1 MENITF
7 NVHDIM
13 VLLGLIA
20 SIWAVYKIIKEVSEP
35 RKALEKQV
43 DTLELWHREDHQRIK
58 VMEEQQKIILKSL
71 YLLIEHEVTGNGIT
85 DFKSIKTDIERIIF

>member
-1 MENITF
+1 MENLTF

-20 SIWAVYKIIKEVSEP
+20 SIWAVYKIIKELSEP

-58 VMEEQQKIILKSL
+58 VMEEQQKLILKSL

>member
-58 VMEEQQKIILKSL
+58 MMEEQQKLILKSL